1 MTVNNNPLSQTTH
14 QSPFPTQYCALINQ
28 PTTMSKQLLA
38 TPLFLLMFVCS
49 IAAQTKPTCYVN
61 HKASADCIIV
71 KSNDGYV
78 QIRHWAPG
86 VFRISFSVDTLFA
99 NPSDGVAQLPIPG
112 DFREFNGG
120 IGHRIEAG
128 KTTLRLAKEPLSIT
142 FNHPSLEQPLCIS
155 LGNDFP
161 EQGRGFSIALTD
173 DEQITGGGARAIALN
188 RRNRLLRL
196 NNEPHWGYGLGQ
208 ENLNYSLPVF
218 VSSNNYLIF
227 YDAPQRAWAD
237 IGKAHPAKM
246 SLYSQA
252 KDYSCF
258 LVLGNN
264 YANLI
269 EKYTE
274 LTGRQPLP
282 PLWALGNLQSR
293 FGYQSQAE
301 TIAMADTLINAGYPL
316 DAIIIDLYWFGKGP
330 KDWGMGNLEWEP
342 ENWPNPQAMT
352 KNLNQKGVKTIII
365 TEPFILNTSGKWAEA
380 DAQNVLGKDSAGNSF
395 VIKDFYFGPA
405 GLVDVFD
412 PKASNW
418 FWDQYIR
425 LKKVGIDGWWGDLGE
440 PERHPSGIRYA
451 KGTSDELHNIY
462 GHYWSKLL
470 ADGYAKQ
477 FPNERLFFLNRA
489 GYAGSQRYSVFPWS
503 GDVSRSWS
511 GFEAQLPI
519 MLGMAM
525 NGIPYMHSDLGG
537 FAAGVKDEELY
548 RRWMQ
553 FGVFNPVFRP
563 HGESI
568 PSEPI
573 FFNDT
578 TQRIVKEAIELRY
591 KLMPYNY
598 TLAWEQTTKGWPLAR
613 PLAWYNQSNKAL
625 FDVYDTY
632 YWGESF
638 LVSPVLK
645 PGIKEKPVYLP
656 NGNWYNFATNELH
669 TGDKLITAQVTANSI
684 PVFVKAGSFVP
695 MAPKFKSTQNY
706 PTDTLIVRVYPSKDN
721 GSMDYTLFTD
731 DGHDALSLKNNQYQL
746 IHFTGTT
753 KTNQIDLSIK
763 TTGQY
768 VGMPQQ
774 RTIVWE
780 VVMANAPQSVAIDNK
795 KLKKSHF
802 NYDIGS
808 QTLTIRTTD
817 CIKNVIIKSK

>member
-1 MTVNNNPLSQTTH
+1 MFKSTLSILTLLLCTCGVSAQTTVPNYICH
-14 QSPFPTQYCALINQ
+14 KTNQDCAIIKNSQ
-28 PTTMSKQLLA
+28 GYLL
-38 TPLFLLMFVCS
+38 L
-49 IAAQTKPTCYVN
+49 Q
-61 HKASADCIIV
+61 
-71 KSNDGYV
+71 
-78 QIRHWAPG
+78 HWADD
-86 VFRISFSVDTLFA
+86 VFRIAFSVDSTFGA
-99 NPSDGVAQLPIPG
+99 PSDGVIQKPFAG
-112 DFREFNGG
+112 DLREFNGG
-120 IGHRIEAG
+120 LGQRIEAG
-128 KTTLRLAKEPLSIT
+128 STTFRISKEHFSLIINNKTLGQPIAISPTNGFPDGGNGFNIDLS
-142 FNHPSLEQPLCIS
+142 
-155 LGNDFP
+155 
-161 EQGRGFSIALTD
+161 A

-188 RRNRLLRL
+188 RRNRLLKL
-196 NNEPHWGYGLGQ
+196 NNEPHWGYGFGE

-237 IGKAHPAKM
+237 IGKTQPSKM
-246 SLYSQA
+246 SLYSSA
-252 KDYSCF
+252 DDYSCF
-258 LVLGNN
+258 IVLGND

-301 TIAMADTLINAGYPL
+301 TLAMADTLIKAGYPL

-352 KNLNQKGVKTIII
+352 SALKGKGVKTIII
-365 TEPFILNTSGKWAEA
+365 TEPFILKTSGKWNEA
-380 DAQNVLGKDSAGNSF
+380 DSLKVLGEDSLGNSF

-412 PKASNW
+412 PIGSNW
-418 FWDQYIR
+418 FWDQYTR
-425 LKKVGIDGWWGDLGE
+425 LKKDGIDGWWGDLGE

-470 ADGYAKQ
+470 YDGYAKHY
-477 FPNERLFFLNRA
+477 PHERLFFLNRA

-578 TQRIVKEAIELRY
+578 TQHIVKEAIELRY

-746 IHFTGTT
+746 IRFTGTT

-768 VGMPQQ
+768 EGMPQQ

-780 VVMANAPQSVAIDNK
+780 VVTANVPRSITIDNK

-802 NYDIGS
+802 NYDIGN